1 MTAPG
6 ELDVRALL
14 IDDEDLVLE
23 GLEAFLQVSMPDLSL
38 DKTSELAVAVELAA
52 KVPYELTLLDWHLT
66 GADGRQQDG
75 RAVIEALRAG
85 GSRAPILVVSG
96 GDPTPWPERVFELG
110 LAGFVPKRASGA
122 TLLQAMRIAL
132 DGGVFLLDRAL
143 QQRAGVAVKPP
154 AAPTVPTDDAASLQL
169 RFPALT
175 ERQAEVFR
183 IMLRGASNKEIAR
196 ELDIG
201 VNTVH
206 THVRGVLAAVGAQR
220 RGEAVFRVV
229 GGQG

>member
-1 MTAPG
+1 
-6 ELDVRALL
+6 LNVRALL

-23 GLEAFLQVSMPDLSL
+23 GLEAFLQVSLPDLSL
-38 DKTSELAVAVELAA
+38 DKASELSAAVELAA
-52 KVPYELTLLDWHLT
+52 NLPYELILLDWHLT
-66 GADGRQQDG
+66 GLDGRHQDG
-75 RAVIEALRAG
+75 GAVIEALRAA

-96 GDPTPWPERVFELG
+96 GDPTPWPQRVFDLG

-122 TLLQAMRIAL
+122 TLLQAIKIAMG
-132 DGGVFLLDRAL
+132 GGVFLMDRAL
-143 QQRAGVAVKPP
+143 QQRAEVATRPP
-154 AAPTVPTDDAASLQL
+154 QAVPLSTDDAASLQQ

-201 VNTVH
+201 INTVH

-229 GGQG
+229 GSGQG

>member
-1 MTAPG
+1 M
-6 ELDVRALL
+6 RALL

-23 GLEAFLQVSMPDLSL
+23 GLKAFLQVSMPDLSL

-122 TLLQAMRIAL
+122 TLLQAIRIAL

-154 AAPTVPTDDAASLQL
+154 AAPTAPTDDAASLQL

>member
-1 MTAPG
+1 M
-6 ELDVRALL
+6 RALL

-38 DKTSELAVAVELAA
+38 DKTAELAVAVELAA
-52 KVPYELTLLDWHLT
+52 NVPYELTLLDWHLT
-66 GADGRQQDG
+66 GADGRPQDG
-75 RAVIEALRAG
+75 RAVIEALRAA

-96 GDPTPWPERVFELG
+96 GDPTPWPQRVFDLG

-122 TLLQAMRIAL
+122 TLLEAIRIAL
-132 DGGVFLLDRAL
+132 GGGVFLLDRAL
-143 QQRAGVAVKPP
+143 QQRAHVA
-154 AAPTVPTDDAASLQL
+154 TVPPQDTPPSADDVVALQL

-183 IMLRGASNKEIAR
+183 VMLRGASNKEIAR

-229 GGQG
+229 GGGQA